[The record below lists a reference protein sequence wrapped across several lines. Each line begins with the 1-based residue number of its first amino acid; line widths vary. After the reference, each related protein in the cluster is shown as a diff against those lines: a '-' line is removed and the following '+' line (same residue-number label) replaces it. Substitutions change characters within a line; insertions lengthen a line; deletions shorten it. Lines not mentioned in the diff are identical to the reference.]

1 MWLLPTAH
9 PPPCWQRRTDG
20 TAQKD
25 ALNPDDPPEKS
36 GRATPESWRH
46 GRSSLQGSLLPRK
59 KATSLKKN
67 TTAIGGSQDRTKTLG
82 ILLVFQQ
89 SQFLA
94 PQRAIPMCGN
104 WQLRALAPTE
114 QKPTKIGHLAGQNG
128 PRRCNRSERGPLLH
142 GWSACCTLAALH
154 ESTLCSRNM
163 RPLAGSNDRP
173 CKLVWAKEG
182 DIQLRSVQ
190 FSPSPDTNG
199 RRHAKSPGSDRRMVQ
214 TPPSPCVAPART

>member
-1 MWLLPTAH
+1 MWLLPTAN

-20 TAQKD
+20 TDQKD

-59 KATSLKKN
+59 KSDVTEKN

-163 RPLAGSNDRP
+163 ATSGRLKRSPLQTGLGQGRGHSI
-173 CKLVWAKEG
+173 KISSVLAK
-182 DIQLRSVQ
+182 
-190 FSPSPDTNG
+190 
-199 RRHAKSPGSDRRMVQ
+199 PGHKWQ
-214 TPPSPCVAPART
+214 TACQESGKR